1 MPVVVPTPKHTPG
14 PWSWVGNR
22 LRAETPDPATSA
34 VHSILDREGGYGFLG
49 RALKDTQRELE
60 ADYPLIQ
67 AAPTVLE
74 ALQQLLAVCKAMDAE
89 VQGDRPTED
98 EYQAA
103 LIYAQAAIALC
114 GAEEA
119 TYQAT
124 PQAEERASTQAR
136 SAAKAELP

>member
-1 MPVVVPTPKHTPG
+1 MPVIIPTPKHTPG
-14 PWSWVGNR
+14 PWIWVDNT
-22 LRAETPDPATSA
+22 LRAETPDPETSA
-34 VHSILDREGGYGFLG
+34 VHSILDRDGGYGFLG
-49 RALKDTQRELE
+49 RSQKDTLRELD

-67 AAPTVLE
+67 AAPTALE

-103 LIYAQAAIALC
+103 LIYAEAAIDLC
-114 GAEEA
+114 GAEQA

-124 PQAEERASTQAR
+124 PEGASQ
-136 SAAKAELP
+136 